1 MRKMTMR
8 ERMLAVLQGRE
19 HARPRSCR
27 TRGPVRL
34 TPSHTAVHIYRT
46 LLESFGYAVRRGF
59 DPIRPPIHHVIAT
72 AGGAASPLWRRILAD
87 ILEEYPHR
95 VSSRR
100 IRRAGGI
107 AFLAAYATG
116 HIGGFSAMRDKWL
129 AQPEVVTPD
138 AIAAKMYRRLYKLY
152 CCLDDA
158 LGPAYAMLGDAAP

>member
-27 TRGPVRL
+27 TRGPVRSDAIPHGCAHL
-34 TPSHTAVHIYRT
+34 PDAAGVIR
-46 LLESFGYAVRRGF
+46 LRRAARLRP
-59 DPIRPPIHHVIAT
+59 DPAARPPRDRH
-72 AGGAASPLWRRILAD
+72 GRGAASPLWRRILAD
-87 ILEEYPHR
+87 ILEAPVEYHPAA
-95 VSSRR
+95 SG
-100 IRRAGGI
+100 ALGI

-138 AIAAKMYRRLYKLY
+138 SIAAKMYRRLYKLY